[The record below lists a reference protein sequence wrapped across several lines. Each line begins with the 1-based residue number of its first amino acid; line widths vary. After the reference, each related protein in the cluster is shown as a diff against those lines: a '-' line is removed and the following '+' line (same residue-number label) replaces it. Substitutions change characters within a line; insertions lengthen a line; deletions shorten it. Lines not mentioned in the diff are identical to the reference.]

1 MSWSGFFAVGLGGAL
16 GCWMRWGLS
25 LALNPLFSGILL
37 GTLVA
42 NLIGGYLIGAAIEF
56 FVQQDVIPPEW
67 RLFVVVGFL
76 GGLTT
81 VSSFCVEAVE
91 LLRSREFGWTLALV
105 GMHLIGSLA
114 MTYLG
119 IMTVKWVQA

>member
-1 MSWSGFFAVGLGGAL
+1 MSWVGFFAVGLGGAL

-37 GTLVA
+37 GTLAA
-42 NLIGGYLIGAAIEF
+42 NLIGGYLIGVAIEYF
-56 FVQQDVIPPEW
+56 IHQDVIPHEW

-81 VSSFCVEAVE
+81 FSSFSAEAVE
-91 LLRSREFGWTLALV
+91 LLRSRELGWTLLLV
-105 GMHLIGSLA
+105 GVHLIGSLA

-119 IMTVKWVQA
+119 ILSVKWWQA

>member
-76 GGLTT
+76 VGLTT
-81 VSSFCVEAVE
+81 FSSFSVEAVE